1 MKVDVPQDILYKYL
15 ADNNHPDWNITLP
28 ASLEEY
34 VELTKSNPL
43 LKGILHTLVLDIEIY
58 RQDISQDIFKLR
70 IQQRRNKIAI
80 WEQLVEDGL
89 LLDFANTNNI
99 NVIVRGARNST
110 DFNYES
116 QISQMNNSMDSALE
130 SIFFIATDPFKSIT
144 SSLVRQVIDLN
155 GDYSKFISKD
165 VANHLV
171 KING

>member
-1 MKVDVPQDILYKYL
+1 MNAMYPGTFDPLTLGHEEIINRAAKLFDNLLVAVAVNSSKPTMFNLQD
-15 ADNNHPDWNITLP
+15 
-28 ASLEEY
+28 
-34 VELTKSNPL
+34 
-43 LKGILHTLVLDIEIY
+43 
-58 RQDISQDIFKLR
+58 RLR
-70 IQQRRNKIAI
+70 
-80 WEQLVEDGL
+80 LVEIVSSRYPNVTFSSYEGL
-89 LLDFANTNNI
+89 TIDFANTNNI

-165 VANHLV
+165 VANHLL

>member
-1 MKVDVPQDILYKYL
+1 MNAMYPGTFDPLTLGHEEIINRAAKLFDNLLVAVAVNSSKPTMFNLQD
-15 ADNNHPDWNITLP
+15 
-28 ASLEEY
+28 
-34 VELTKSNPL
+34 
-43 LKGILHTLVLDIEIY
+43 
-58 RQDISQDIFKLR
+58 RLR
-70 IQQRRNKIAI
+70 
-80 WEQLVEDGL
+80 LVEIVSSRYPNVTFSSYEGL
-89 LLDFANTNNI
+89 TIDFANTKNI

-144 SSLVRQVIDLN
+144 SSLVRQVIHLN

-165 VANHLV
+165 VANHLL

>member
-1 MKVDVPQDILYKYL
+1 MNAMYPGTFDPLTLGHEEIINRAAKLFDNLLVAVAVNSSKPTMFKIQDR
-15 ADNNHPDWNITLP
+15 
-28 ASLEEY
+28 
-34 VELTKSNPL
+34 
-43 LKGILHTLVLDIEIY
+43 LK
-58 RQDISQDIFKLR
+58 
-70 IQQRRNKIAI
+70 
-80 WEQLVEDGL
+80 LVEIVSSRYPNVTCSSYEGL
-89 LLDFANTNNI
+89 TIDFANTNNI

-116 QISQMNNSMDSALE
+116 QISQMNNTMDSALE

>member
-1 MKVDVPQDILYKYL
+1 MNAMYPGTFDPLTLGHEEIINRAAKLFDNLLVAVAVNSSKPTMFNLQD
-15 ADNNHPDWNITLP
+15 
-28 ASLEEY
+28 
-34 VELTKSNPL
+34 
-43 LKGILHTLVLDIEIY
+43 
-58 RQDISQDIFKLR
+58 RLR
-70 IQQRRNKIAI
+70 
-80 WEQLVEDGL
+80 LVEIVSSRYPNVTFSSYEGL
-89 LLDFANTNNI
+89 TIDFANTNNT

>member
-1 MKVDVPQDILYKYL
+1 MNALYPGTFDPLTLGHEEIINRAAKLFDNLLVAVAVNSSKPTMFNLQDR
-15 ADNNHPDWNITLP
+15 
-28 ASLEEY
+28 
-34 VELTKSNPL
+34 
-43 LKGILHTLVLDIEIY
+43 LK
-58 RQDISQDIFKLR
+58 
-70 IQQRRNKIAI
+70 
-80 WEQLVEDGL
+80 LVEIVSSRYPNVTFSSYEGL
-89 LLDFANTNNI
+89 TIDFANTNNT

-116 QISQMNNSMDSALE
+116 QISQMNNTMDSALE
-130 SIFFIATDPFKSIT
+130 SIFFIASDPFKSIT

>member
-1 MKVDVPQDILYKYL
+1 MNAMYPGTFDPLTLGHEEIINRAAKLFDNLLVAVAVNSSKPTMFNLQDR
-15 ADNNHPDWNITLP
+15 
-28 ASLEEY
+28 
-34 VELTKSNPL
+34 
-43 LKGILHTLVLDIEIY
+43 LK
-58 RQDISQDIFKLR
+58 
-70 IQQRRNKIAI
+70 
-80 WEQLVEDGL
+80 LVEIVSSRYPNVTFSSYEGL
-89 LLDFANTNNI
+89 TIDFANTNNI

-116 QISQMNNSMDSALE
+116 QISQMNNTMDSALE

-171 KING
+171 KLNG